1 MIWKERNVAKYQKK
15 KITKLKIINL
25 IKSEISFIFS
35 LAKSKTGNNIYTE
48 MTNMF
53 CIQLFPYELIYLRH
67 GVVNDQIHTPF

>member
-1 MIWKERNVAKYQKK
+1 MKYIQILRKVLPVNSEVLVQNVAKYQKK

-53 CIQLFPYELIYLRH
+53 CI
-67 GVVNDQIHTPF
+67 